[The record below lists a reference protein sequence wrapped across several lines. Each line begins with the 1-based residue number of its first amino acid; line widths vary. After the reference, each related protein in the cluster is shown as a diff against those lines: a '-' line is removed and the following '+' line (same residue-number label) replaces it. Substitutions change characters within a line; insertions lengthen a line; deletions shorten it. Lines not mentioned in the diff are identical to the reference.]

1 MLKRYELT
9 DTEWDKVANLLP
21 PENTGK
27 RVRSGKDNRTMLNA
41 MIWMARS
48 GVPWR
53 DLLERYDSWKT
64 VYSHF
69 RKWIEWHP

>member
-27 RVRSGKDNRTMLNA
+27 RGRPSKENRTIFNA
-41 MIWMARS
+41 MILAGSQRCAL
-48 GVPWR
+48 V
-53 DLLERYDSWKT
+53 
-64 VYSHF
+64 
-69 RKWIEWHP
+69 